1 MPLNTLAH
9 YSIRTKKLS
18 ETRDFYVD
26 ILGLVD
32 GDRPPFD
39 FPGNW
44 LYLGKEAVVHL
55 IGIDKK
61 RPSNT
66 SAYLGDKD
74 LKDPSNTGAFDH
86 AAFFATDFAG
96 VRKRMVAKGVKFFE
110 RQVPLLGLRQ
120 IFIHDPNGIL
130 VELNFPAVEPTKQ
143 TARKEPARKES
154 ARREKVAAGAA

>member
-9 YSIRTKKLS
+9 ISVRTRKLE

-39 FPGNW
+39 FPGHW

-55 IGIDKK
+55 IGIDEK
-61 RPSNT
+61 RPST
-66 SAYLGDKD
+66 TAAYLGNRD
-74 LKDPSNTGAFDH
+74 LSDPSNTGSFDH
-86 AAFFATDFAG
+86 VAFFATDFPG
-96 VRKRMVAKGVKFFE
+96 VREHVAKKGIKFFE

-130 VELNFPAVEPTKQ
+130 VELNFPAVEETATKKP
-143 TARKEPARKES
+143 AERKKEK
-154 ARREKVAAGAA
+154 AHAGAM

>member
-9 YSIRTKKLS
+9 VSIRTKKLQ

-26 ILGLVD
+26 VLGLVD

-44 LYLGKEAVVHL
+44 LYLGTEAVVHL
-55 IGIDKK
+55 IGIDPK
-61 RPSNT
+61 RPST
-66 SAYLGDKD
+66 TAAYLGERDIDNGKT
-74 LKDPSNTGAFDH
+74 TGAFDH

-96 VRKRMVAKGVKFFE
+96 VRERMVKKGVKFFE
-110 RQVPLLGLRQ
+110 RQVPLVGLRQ

-130 VELNFPAVEPTKQ
+130 VELNFPALEATDAK
-143 TARKEPARKES
+143 KPAAQKS
-154 ARREKVAAGAA
+154 AAKKREKAHAGAM